1 MKKISPYK
9 YHGSIS
15 SCGSKSHAQ
24 RILILALMSRSSL
37 FIKNFIIEEIGTDVQ
52 HVLKV
57 CEQLGFTYQQ
67 EPDGIQFIA
76 PNSLLIHPESN
87 FNIGESGFALRTLST
102 VLSALTDSYVIEGEN
117 TILNR
122 DHKGL
127 IASLKNIGFDVNT
140 ENNKLP
146 LKISTIESFPSIIEI
161 DGSEGSQFISGI
173 IMRSLISQIDTEI
186 RIKNMTSRPYIDL
199 TIKTIEQFNGKVN
212 SVNGSTYVIPGGQ
225 FLNIENVILEG
236 DWSNMAFHMVGAA
249 LNGEIVISGLSTLS
263 TQADKIIL
271 DVLKKFGA
279 NVEIEKSSSI
289 RVFSVSKKPF
299 QIDLTD
305 APDLFPVLAVL
316 ACGANGVSKL
326 QGTHRLVNKE
336 SNRLKSICYML
347 DVFKVNFQL
356 KEHELHI
363 NGRGRVHGGNV
374 KTYDDHRMAMAAI
387 CAGTIADNAII
398 IDNEKCINKSYKNYL
413 QEMDGIFYNEA

>member
-24 RILILALMSRSSL
+24 RILILALISRSSL

-57 CEQLGFTYQQ
+57 CEQLGFTYKQ

-102 VLSALTDSYVIEGEN
+102 VLSALTDSYVLEGEK

-127 IASLKNIGFDVNT
+127 IGSLKNIGFEVNAD
-140 ENNKLP
+140 NNKLP
-146 LKISTIESFPSIIEI
+146 LKISKSESFPSTIEI

-173 IMRSLISQIDTEI
+173 LMRSLTSRIDSEI

-212 SVNGSTYVIPGGQ
+212 RANDSTYVIPGGQ
-225 FLNIENVILEG
+225 FLKIENVILEG

-249 LNGEIVISGLSTLS
+249 LNGEIVISGVSTLS

-279 NVEIEKSSSI
+279 EIEIDKSTKIKVSSAL
-289 RVFSVSKKPF
+289 KNPF
-299 QIDLTD
+299 QMDLTN

-316 ACGANGVSKL
+316 ACGANGVSII

-336 SNRLKSICYML
+336 SNRLQSICNML
-347 DVFKVNFQL
+347 DVFKVNYQSIA
-356 KEHELHI
+356 HELHI
-363 NGRGRVHGGNV
+363 NGRGRVNGGKV
-374 KTYDDHRMAMAAI
+374 KTYDDHRIAMAAI

-398 IDNEKCINKSYKNYL
+398 IDNEECINKSYKNYFK
-413 QEMDGIFYNEA
+413 QMDGIF

>member
-24 RILILALMSRSSL
+24 RILILALISRSTL
-37 FIKNFIIEEIGTDVQ
+37 FIKNFIIEEIGNDVQ

-57 CEQLGFTYQQ
+57 CEQLGFTYIQ

-102 VLSALTDSYVIEGEN
+102 VLSALTDSYVIEGEK

-127 IASLKNIGFDVNT
+127 IESLTNIGFEVNAD
-140 ENNKLP
+140 NNKLP
-146 LKISTIESFPSIIEI
+146 LKISKSESFPSTIEI

-173 IMRSLISQIDTEI
+173 LMRSLISLIDIEI

-212 SVNGSTYVIPGGQ
+212 RENDSTHVIPGRQ
-225 FLNIENVILEG
+225 VLSTDNVTLEG
-236 DWSNMAFHMVGAA
+236 DWSNMAFHIVGAA
-249 LNGEIVISGLSTLS
+249 LNGEIVISGLSSLS

-279 NVEIEKSSSI
+279 KIVMEKSGIIKVSSAL
-289 RVFSVSKKPF
+289 KNPF
-299 QIDLTD
+299 HIDLSD

-326 QGTHRLVNKE
+326 HGTNRLLNKE
-336 SNRLKSICYML
+336 SNRLQSICNML
-347 DVFKVNFQL
+347 DVFKVNYQSIA
-356 KEHELHI
+356 HELHI
-363 NGRGRVHGGNV
+363 NGRGRVNGGNV
-374 KTYDDHRMAMAAI
+374 KTYDDHRIAMAAI

-398 IDNEKCINKSYKNYL
+398 IDNEECINKSYKNYFK
-413 QEMDGIFYNEA
+413 QMDGIF

>member
-24 RILILALMSRSSL
+24 RILILALISRSSL

-57 CEQLGFTYQQ
+57 CEQLGFTYIQ

-102 VLSALTDSYVIEGEN
+102 VLSALTDSYVIDGEK

-127 IASLKNIGFDVNT
+127 IESLTNIGFEVNAD
-140 ENNKLP
+140 NNKLP
-146 LKISTIESFPSIIEI
+146 LKISKSESFPSTIEI

-173 IMRSLISQIDTEI
+173 LMRSLTSRIDTVI

-212 SVNGSTYVIPGGQ
+212 RVNDSTHVIPGGQ
-225 FLNIENVILEG
+225 VLRTENVTLEG
-236 DWSNMAFHMVGAA
+236 DWSNMAFHIVGAA

-279 NVEIEKSSSI
+279 EIEIEKSTKIKVSSAL
-289 RVFSVSKKPF
+289 KNPF
-299 QIDLTD
+299 QMDLTN

-316 ACGANGVSKL
+316 ACGANGVSII

-336 SNRLKSICYML
+336 SNRLQSICNML
-347 DVFKVNFQL
+347 DVFKVNYQSIA
-356 KEHELHI
+356 HELHI
-363 NGRGRVHGGNV
+363 NGRGRVNGGNV
-374 KTYDDHRMAMAAI
+374 KTYDDHRIAMAAI

-398 IDNEKCINKSYKNYL
+398 IDNEECIHKSYKNYFK
-413 QEMDGIFYNEA
+413 QMDGIF

>member
-24 RILILALMSRSSL
+24 RILILALISRSSL

-57 CEQLGFTYQQ
+57 CEQLGFTYIQ

-76 PNSLLIHPESN
+76 PNSLLVHPESN

-102 VLSALTDSYVIEGEN
+102 VLSALTDSYVIEGEK

-127 IASLKNIGFDVNT
+127 IESLKNIGFEVNAD
-140 ENNKLP
+140 NNKLP
-146 LKISTIESFPSIIEI
+146 LKISKSESFPSIIEI

-173 IMRSLISQIDTEI
+173 MMRSLTSQIDSEI

-212 SVNGSTYVIPGGQ
+212 RVNDSIYVIPGGQ
-225 FLNIENVILEG
+225 FLKIENVILEG

-271 DVLKKFGA
+271 DVLNKFGA
-279 NVEIEKSSSI
+279 KVEIEKSSKI
-289 RVFSVSKKPF
+289 MVFSVFKNPF
-299 QIDLTD
+299 QIDLSD

-326 QGTHRLVNKE
+326 QGTNRLVNKE
-336 SNRLKSICYML
+336 SNRLHSVCNML
-347 DVFKVNFQL
+347 DVFKVNYQSIAN
-356 KEHELHI
+356 ELHI
-363 NGRGRVHGGNV
+363 NGRGRVDGGNV
-374 KTYDDHRMAMAAI
+374 KTYDDHRIAMAAI

-398 IDNEKCINKSYKNYL
+398 IDNEECINKSYKNYFK
-413 QEMDGIFYNEA
+413 QMDGIF

>member
-1 MKKISPYK
+1 MKKTSPYK
-9 YHGSIS
+9 YHGFIP

-57 CEQLGFTYQQ
+57 CEKLGFTYQQ

-102 VLSALTDSYVIEGEN
+102 VLSALTDSYIIGGEK

-122 DHKGL
+122 NHKGL
-127 IASLKNIGFDVNT
+127 IESLKNIGFKVNT
-140 ENNKLP
+140 DNNKLP
-146 LKISTIESFPSIIEI
+146 LKISKNESFPSIIEI
-161 DGSEGSQFISGI
+161 DGLEGSQFISGI
-173 IMRSLISQIDTEI
+173 MMRSLTSQIDTEI

-212 SVNGSTYVIPGGQ
+212 LANDSTYVIPGGQ
-225 FLNIENVILEG
+225 FLKIENVILEG

-279 NVEIEKSSSI
+279 KVEIEKSTKIKVSSAL
-289 RVFSVSKKPF
+289 KKRF
-299 QIDLTD
+299 QMDLTD

-326 QGTHRLVNKE
+326 QGTNRLVNKE
-336 SNRLKSICYML
+336 SNRLHSICNML
-347 DVFKVNFQL
+347 DVFKVNYQSIAN
-356 KEHELHI
+356 ELHI
-363 NGRGRVHGGNV
+363 NGRGRVNGGNV
-374 KTYDDHRMAMAAI
+374 KTYDDHRIAMAAI

-398 IDNEKCINKSYKNYL
+398 IDNEECINKSYKNYFK
-413 QEMDGIFYNEA
+413 QMDVIF

>member
-37 FIKNFIIEEIGTDVQ
+37 FIKNFIIEKIGTDVQ
-52 HVLKV
+52 YVLKV
-57 CEQLGFTYQQ
+57 CKQLGFTCKQ

-76 PNSLLIHPESN
+76 PNSLLIHAESN

-102 VLSALTDSYVIEGEN
+102 VLYAFTDSYIIEGEK

-127 IASLKNIGFDVNT
+127 IESLKNIGFEVNAD
-140 ENNKLP
+140 NNKLP
-146 LKISTIESFPSIIEI
+146 LKISKSESFPSIIEI

-173 IMRSLISQIDTEI
+173 MMRSLTSQIDTEI

-212 SVNGSTYVIPGGQ
+212 RANDSTYVLPGGQ
-225 FLNIENVILEG
+225 FLKIENVILEG

-249 LNGEIVISGLSTLS
+249 LNGEIVISGVSTLS

-279 NVEIEKSSSI
+279 EIEIEKSTKIKVSSAL
-289 RVFSVSKKPF
+289 KNPF
-299 QIDLTD
+299 QMDLTN

-316 ACGANGVSKL
+316 ACGAKGVSKL

-336 SNRLKSICYML
+336 SNRLQSICNML
-347 DVFKVNFQL
+347 DVFKVNYQL
-356 KEHELHI
+356 ISNELHI
-363 NGRGRVHGGNV
+363 NGRGRVNGGNV
-374 KTYDDHRMAMAAI
+374 KTYDDHRIAMAAI

-398 IDNEKCINKSYKNYL
+398 IDNEECINKSYKNYFK
-413 QEMDGIFYNEA
+413 QMDVIF

>member
-24 RILILALMSRSSL
+24 RILILALISRSSL

-52 HVLKV
+52 HVLKI
-57 CEQLGFTYQQ
+57 CEQLGFTYIQ

-102 VLSALTDSYVIEGEN
+102 VLSALTDSYVIEGEK

-127 IASLKNIGFDVNT
+127 IESLNNIGFEVNAD
-140 ENNKLP
+140 NNKLP
-146 LKISTIESFPSIIEI
+146 LKISKSESFPSIIEI
-161 DGSEGSQFISGI
+161 DGTEGSQFISGI
-173 IMRSLISQIDTEI
+173 LMRSLISLIDTEI

-212 SVNGSTYVIPGGQ
+212 RENNSTHVIPGGQ
-225 FLNIENVILEG
+225 VLSADNVTLEG
-236 DWSNMAFHMVGAA
+236 DWSNMAFHIVGAA
-249 LNGEIVISGLSTLS
+249 LNGEIVISGLSSLS

-279 NVEIEKSSSI
+279 KIVMEKSAIIKVSSAL
-289 RVFSVSKKPF
+289 KKPF
-299 QIDLTD
+299 HIDLSD

-326 QGTHRLVNKE
+326 NGTNRLLNKE
-336 SNRLKSICYML
+336 SNRLQGICNML
-347 DVFKVNFQL
+347 DVFKVNYQSIA
-356 KEHELHI
+356 HELHI
-363 NGRGRVHGGNV
+363 NGRGRVNGGNV
-374 KTYDDHRMAMAAI
+374 KTYDDHRIAMAAI

-398 IDNEKCINKSYKNYL
+398 IDNEECINKSYKNYFK
-413 QEMDGIFYNEA
+413 QMDGIF

>member
-24 RILILALMSRSSL
+24 RILILALISRSSL

-52 HVLKV
+52 HLLRV

-76 PNSLLIHPESN
+76 PNSLLIHHESN

-102 VLSALTDSYVIEGEN
+102 ILSALTDSYVIEGEK

-127 IASLKNIGFDVNT
+127 IESLKNIGFEVNAD
-140 ENNKLP
+140 NNKLP
-146 LKISTIESFPSIIEI
+146 LKISKSESFPSIIEI

-173 IMRSLISQIDTEI
+173 MMRSLTSQIDTEI

-212 SVNGSTYVIPGGQ
+212 RANDSTYVIPGGQ
-225 FLNIENVILEG
+225 FLKIENVILEG

-271 DVLKKFGA
+271 DVIKKFGA
-279 NVEIEKSSSI
+279 KVEREKSSKIKIS
-289 RVFSVSKKPF
+289 SALKKPF
-299 QIDLTD
+299 QMDLTD

-316 ACGANGVSKL
+316 ACGAKGVSKL

-336 SNRLKSICYML
+336 SNRLHSICNML
-347 DVFKVNFQL
+347 DVFKVNYQSMAN
-356 KEHELHI
+356 ELHI
-363 NGRGRVHGGNV
+363 NGIGRVNGGNV
-374 KTYDDHRMAMAAI
+374 KTYDDHRIAMAAI

-398 IDNEKCINKSYKNYL
+398 IDNEECINKSYKNYFK
-413 QEMDGIFYNEA
+413 QMDGIF

>member
-37 FIKNFIIEEIGTDVQ
+37 FIKNFMIEEIGTDVQ

-102 VLSALTDSYVIEGEN
+102 VLSALTDSYVLEGEK

-127 IASLKNIGFDVNT
+127 IESLKNIGFEVNAD
-140 ENNKLP
+140 NNKLP
-146 LKISTIESFPSIIEI
+146 LKISKSESFPSIIEI

-173 IMRSLISQIDTEI
+173 MMRSLTSQIDTEI

-212 SVNGSTYVIPGGQ
+212 RANDSTYVIPGGQ
-225 FLNIENVILEG
+225 FLKIENVILEG

-249 LNGEIVISGLSTLS
+249 LNGEIVISGVSTLS

-279 NVEIEKSSSI
+279 EIEIEKSTKIKVSSAL
-289 RVFSVSKKPF
+289 KKPF
-299 QIDLTD
+299 QMDLTN

-316 ACGANGVSKL
+316 ACGANGVSII

-336 SNRLKSICYML
+336 SNRLQSICNML
-347 DVFKVNFQL
+347 DVFKVNYQSIA
-356 KEHELHI
+356 HELHI
-363 NGRGRVHGGNV
+363 NGRGRVNGGNV
-374 KTYDDHRMAMAAI
+374 KTYDDHRIAMAAI

-398 IDNEKCINKSYKNYL
+398 IDNEECINKSYKNYFK
-413 QEMDGIFYNEA
+413 QMDVIF

>member
-24 RILILALMSRSSL
+24 RILILALISRSSL

-57 CEQLGFTYQQ
+57 CEQLGFTYIQ

-102 VLSALTDSYVIEGEN
+102 VLSALTDSYVIEGEK

-127 IASLKNIGFDVNT
+127 IESLKNIGFEVNAD
-140 ENNKLP
+140 NNKLP
-146 LKISTIESFPSIIEI
+146 LKISKSESFPSIIEI

-173 IMRSLISQIDTEI
+173 MMRSLTSQIDTEI

-212 SVNGSTYVIPGGQ
+212 RANDSTYVIPGGQ
-225 FLNIENVILEG
+225 FLKIENVILEG

-279 NVEIEKSSSI
+279 EIEIEKSTKIKVSSAL
-289 RVFSVSKKPF
+289 KNPF
-299 QIDLTD
+299 QMDLTN

-316 ACGANGVSKL
+316 ACGANGVSII

-336 SNRLKSICYML
+336 SNRLQSICNML
-347 DVFKVNFQL
+347 DVFKVNYQSIA
-356 KEHELHI
+356 HELHI
-363 NGRGRVHGGNV
+363 NGRGRVNGGNV
-374 KTYDDHRMAMAAI
+374 KTYDDHRIAMAAI

-398 IDNEKCINKSYKNYL
+398 IDNEECINKSYKNYFK
-413 QEMDGIFYNEA
+413 QMDGIF

>member
-24 RILILALMSRSSL
+24 RILILALISRSSL

-57 CEQLGFTYQQ
+57 CEQLGFTYKQ

-76 PNSLLIHPESN
+76 PNSLLFHPESN

-102 VLSALTDSYVIEGEN
+102 ILSALTDSYVIEGEK

-127 IASLKNIGFDVNT
+127 IESLKNIGFEVNAD
-140 ENNKLP
+140 NNKLP
-146 LKISTIESFPSIIEI
+146 LKISKSESFPSIIEI

-173 IMRSLISQIDTEI
+173 MMRSLTSQIDSEI
-186 RIKNMTSRPYIDL
+186 RIINMTSRPYIDL

-212 SVNGSTYVIPGGQ
+212 RANDSTYLIPGGQ
-225 FLNIENVILEG
+225 FLKIENVILEG

-279 NVEIEKSSSI
+279 KVEIEKSSKI
-289 RVFSVSKKPF
+289 KVSSALKKPF
-299 QIDLTD
+299 QMDLTD

-326 QGTHRLVNKE
+326 QGTNRLVNKE
-336 SNRLKSICYML
+336 SNRLHSICNML
-347 DVFKVNFQL
+347 DVFKVNYQSIAN
-356 KEHELHI
+356 ELHI
-363 NGRGRVHGGNV
+363 NGRGRVNGGNV
-374 KTYDDHRMAMAAI
+374 KTYDDHRIAMAVI

-398 IDNEKCINKSYKNYL
+398 IDNEECINKSYKNYFK
-413 QEMDGIFYNEA
+413 QMDGIF

>member
-24 RILILALMSRSSL
+24 RILILALISRSSL

-57 CEQLGFTYQQ
+57 CEQLGFTYIQ

-102 VLSALTDSYVIEGEN
+102 VLSALTDSYVIEGEK

-127 IASLKNIGFDVNT
+127 IESLTNTGFEVNAD
-140 ENNKLP
+140 NNKLP
-146 LKISTIESFPSIIEI
+146 LKISKSESFPSTIEI

-173 IMRSLISQIDTEI
+173 LMRSLISLIDIEI

-212 SVNGSTYVIPGGQ
+212 RENDSTHVIPGGQ
-225 FLNIENVILEG
+225 VLSTDNVTLEG
-236 DWSNMAFHMVGAA
+236 DWSNMAFHIVGAA
-249 LNGEIVISGLSTLS
+249 LNGEIVISGLSSLS

-279 NVEIEKSSSI
+279 KIVMEKSGIIKVSSAL
-289 RVFSVSKKPF
+289 KNPF
-299 QIDLTD
+299 HIDLSD

-326 QGTHRLVNKE
+326 HGTNRLLNKE
-336 SNRLKSICYML
+336 SNRLQSICNML
-347 DVFKVNFQL
+347 DVFKVNYQSIA
-356 KEHELHI
+356 HELHI
-363 NGRGRVHGGNV
+363 NGRGRVNGGNV
-374 KTYDDHRMAMAAI
+374 KTYDDHRIAMAAI

-398 IDNEKCINKSYKNYL
+398 IDNEECINKSYKNYFK
-413 QEMDGIFYNEA
+413 QMDGIF

>member
-24 RILILALMSRSSL
+24 RILILALISRSSL
-37 FIKNFIIEEIGTDVQ
+37 FIKNFILEEIGTDVQ

-57 CEQLGFTYQQ
+57 CEQLGFTYKQ

-102 VLSALTDSYVIEGEN
+102 VLSALTDSYVIEGEK

-127 IASLKNIGFDVNT
+127 IESLKNIGFEVNAD
-140 ENNKLP
+140 NNKLP
-146 LKISTIESFPSIIEI
+146 LKISKSESFPSIIEI

-173 IMRSLISQIDTEI
+173 MMRSLTSQIDSEI

-212 SVNGSTYVIPGGQ
+212 RANDSTYVIPGGQ
-225 FLNIENVILEG
+225 VLSTENVTLEG

-249 LNGEIVISGLSTLS
+249 LHGEIVISGLSILS

-279 NVEIEKSSSI
+279 KVEREKSRKIKVSSAL
-289 RVFSVSKKPF
+289 KKPF
-299 QIDLTD
+299 QMDLTD

-326 QGTHRLVNKE
+326 QGTNRLVNKE
-336 SNRLKSICYML
+336 SNRLHSICNML
-347 DVFKVNFQL
+347 DVFKVNYQSIAN
-356 KEHELHI
+356 ELHI
-363 NGRGRVHGGNV
+363 NGRGRVNGGNV
-374 KTYDDHRMAMAAI
+374 KTYDDHRIAMAAI

-398 IDNEKCINKSYKNYL
+398 IDNEECINKSYKNYFK
-413 QEMDGIFYNEA
+413 QMDVIF

>member
-24 RILILALMSRSSL
+24 RILILALISRSSL

-57 CEQLGFTYQQ
+57 CEQLGFTYKQ

-102 VLSALTDSYVIEGEN
+102 VLSALTDSYVIEGEK

-127 IASLKNIGFDVNT
+127 IESLKNIGFEVNAD
-140 ENNKLP
+140 NNKLP
-146 LKISTIESFPSIIEI
+146 LKISKSESFPSIIEI

-173 IMRSLISQIDTEI
+173 MMRSLTSQIDSEI

-212 SVNGSTYVIPGGQ
+212 RANDSTYLIPGGQ
-225 FLNIENVILEG
+225 FLKIENVILEG

-279 NVEIEKSSSI
+279 KVEIEKSTKIKVSSAL
-289 RVFSVSKKPF
+289 KNPF
-299 QIDLTD
+299 QMDLTN

-326 QGTHRLVNKE
+326 QGTNRLVNKE
-336 SNRLKSICYML
+336 SNRLHSVCNML
-347 DVFKVNFQL
+347 DVFKVNYQSIAN
-356 KEHELHI
+356 ELHI
-363 NGRGRVHGGNV
+363 NGRGRVNGGNV
-374 KTYDDHRMAMAAI
+374 KTYDDHRIAMAAI

-398 IDNEKCINKSYKNYL
+398 IDNEECINKSYKNYFK
-413 QEMDGIFYNEA
+413 QMDGIF

>member
-37 FIKNFIIEEIGTDVQ
+37 FIKNFIIEKIGTDVQ

-76 PNSLLIHPESN
+76 PNSLLIHHESN

-102 VLSALTDSYVIEGEN
+102 VLSALTDSYVIEGEK

-127 IASLKNIGFDVNT
+127 IESLKNIGFEVNAD
-140 ENNKLP
+140 NNKLP
-146 LKISTIESFPSIIEI
+146 LKISKSESFPSIIEI

-173 IMRSLISQIDTEI
+173 MMRSLTSQIDTEI

-212 SVNGSTYVIPGGQ
+212 RANDSTYVIPGGQ
-225 FLNIENVILEG
+225 FLKIENVILEG

-249 LNGEIVISGLSTLS
+249 LNGEIVISGVSTLS

-271 DVLKKFGA
+271 EVLKKFGA
-279 NVEIEKSSSI
+279 EIEIEKSTKIKVSSAL
-289 RVFSVSKKPF
+289 KNPF
-299 QIDLTD
+299 QMDLTN

-316 ACGANGVSKL
+316 ACGANGVSII

-336 SNRLKSICYML
+336 SNRLQSICNML
-347 DVFKVNFQL
+347 DVFKVNYQSIA
-356 KEHELHI
+356 HELHI
-363 NGRGRVHGGNV
+363 NGRGRVNGGNV
-374 KTYDDHRMAMAAI
+374 KTYDDHRIAMAAI

-398 IDNEKCINKSYKNYL
+398 IDNEECINKSYKNYFK
-413 QEMDGIFYNEA
+413 QMDGIF

>member
-52 HVLKV
+52 NVLKV

-76 PNSLLIHPESN
+76 PNSLLIHHESN

-102 VLSALTDSYVIEGEN
+102 VLSALTDSYVIEGEK

-127 IASLKNIGFDVNT
+127 IESIKNIGFEVSAD
-140 ENNKLP
+140 NNKLP
-146 LKISTIESFPSIIEI
+146 LKISKSESFPSIIEI

-173 IMRSLISQIDTEI
+173 MMRSLTSQIDSEI

-212 SVNGSTYVIPGGQ
+212 RANDSTYVIPGGQ
-225 FLNIENVILEG
+225 FLKIENVILEG

-249 LNGEIVISGLSTLS
+249 LNGEIVISGVSTLS

-279 NVEIEKSSSI
+279 EIEIEKSTKIKVSSAL
-289 RVFSVSKKPF
+289 KNPF
-299 QIDLTD
+299 QMDLTN

-316 ACGANGVSKL
+316 ACGANGVSII

-336 SNRLKSICYML
+336 SNRLQSICNML
-347 DVFKVNFQL
+347 DAFKVNYQSIA
-356 KEHELHI
+356 HELHI
-363 NGRGRVHGGNV
+363 NGRGRVNGGNV
-374 KTYDDHRMAMAAI
+374 KTYDDHRIAMAAI

-398 IDNEKCINKSYKNYL
+398 IDNEECINKSYKNYFK
-413 QEMDGIFYNEA
+413 QMDGIF

>member
-24 RILILALMSRSSL
+24 RILILALISRSSL

-57 CEQLGFTYQQ
+57 CEQLGFTYIQ

-76 PNSLLIHPESN
+76 PNSLLVHPESN

-102 VLSALTDSYVIEGEN
+102 VLSALTDSYVIEGEK

-127 IASLKNIGFDVNT
+127 IESIKNIGFEVSAD
-140 ENNKLP
+140 NNKLP
-146 LKISTIESFPSIIEI
+146 LKISKSESFPSIIEI

-173 IMRSLISQIDTEI
+173 MMRSLTSQIDSEI

-212 SVNGSTYVIPGGQ
+212 RVNDSIYVIPGGQ
-225 FLNIENVILEG
+225 FLKIENVILEG

-249 LNGEIVISGLSTLS
+249 LNGEIVILGLSTLT

-279 NVEIEKSSSI
+279 KVEIEKSTKIKVSSAL
-289 RVFSVSKKPF
+289 KNPF
-299 QIDLTD
+299 QMDLTN

-326 QGTHRLVNKE
+326 QGTNRLVNKE
-336 SNRLKSICYML
+336 SNRLHSVCNML
-347 DVFKVNFQL
+347 DVFKVNYQSIAN
-356 KEHELHI
+356 ELHI
-363 NGRGRVHGGNV
+363 NGRGRVDGGNV
-374 KTYDDHRMAMAAI
+374 KTYDDHRIAMAAI

-398 IDNEKCINKSYKNYL
+398 IDNEECINKSYKNYFK
-413 QEMDGIFYNEA
+413 QMDGIF

>member
-24 RILILALMSRSSL
+24 RILILALISRSSL

-57 CEQLGFTYQQ
+57 CEQLGFTYIQ

-102 VLSALTDSYVIEGEN
+102 VLSALTDSYVIEGEK

-127 IASLKNIGFDVNT
+127 IESLNNIGFEVNAD
-140 ENNKLP
+140 NNKLP
-146 LKISTIESFPSIIEI
+146 LKISKSESFPSTIEI

-173 IMRSLISQIDTEI
+173 LMRSLTSRIDTEI

-212 SVNGSTYVIPGGQ
+212 RINDSTHVIPGGQ
-225 FLNIENVILEG
+225 VLSTDNVTLEG
-236 DWSNMAFHMVGAA
+236 DWSNMAFHIVGAA
-249 LNGEIVISGLSTLS
+249 LNGEIVISGLSSLS

-279 NVEIEKSSSI
+279 KIVMEKSAIIKVSSAL
-289 RVFSVSKKPF
+289 KKPF
-299 QIDLTD
+299 HIDLSD

-316 ACGANGVSKL
+316 ACGANGVSII

-336 SNRLKSICYML
+336 SNRLQSICNML
-347 DVFKVNFQL
+347 DVFKVNYQSIA
-356 KEHELHI
+356 HELHI
-363 NGRGRVHGGNV
+363 NGRGRVNGGNV
-374 KTYDDHRMAMAAI
+374 KTYDDHRIAMAAI

-398 IDNEKCINKSYKNYL
+398 IDNEECINKSYKNYFK
-413 QEMDGIFYNEA
+413 QMDGIF

>member
-24 RILILALMSRSSL
+24 RILILALISRSSL

-102 VLSALTDSYVIEGEN
+102 VLSALTDSYVIEGEK

-127 IASLKNIGFDVNT
+127 IESLKNIGFEVNAD
-140 ENNKLP
+140 NNKLP
-146 LKISTIESFPSIIEI
+146 LKISKSESFPSIIEI

-173 IMRSLISQIDTEI
+173 MMRSLTSQIDSEI

-212 SVNGSTYVIPGGQ
+212 RANDSTYLIPGGQ
-225 FLNIENVILEG
+225 FLKIENVILEG

-279 NVEIEKSSSI
+279 KVEIEKSTKIKVSSAL
-289 RVFSVSKKPF
+289 KNPF
-299 QIDLTD
+299 QMDLTN

-336 SNRLKSICYML
+336 SNRLHSICNML
-347 DVFKVNFQL
+347 DVFKVNYQSIAN
-356 KEHELHI
+356 ELHI
-363 NGRGRVHGGNV
+363 NGRGRVNGGNV
-374 KTYDDHRMAMAAI
+374 KTYDDHRIAMAAI

-398 IDNEKCINKSYKNYL
+398 IDNEECINKSYKNYFK
-413 QEMDGIFYNEA
+413 QMDVIF

>member
-24 RILILALMSRSSL
+24 RILILALISRSSL

-57 CEQLGFTYQQ
+57 CKQLGFTYNQ

-102 VLSALTDSYVIEGEN
+102 VLSALTDSYVIEGEK

-127 IASLKNIGFDVNT
+127 IESLKNIGFEVNAD
-140 ENNKLP
+140 NNKLP
-146 LKISTIESFPSIIEI
+146 LKISKSESFPSIIEI

-173 IMRSLISQIDTEI
+173 MMRSLTSQIDTEI

-212 SVNGSTYVIPGGQ
+212 RANDSTYVIPGGQ
-225 FLNIENVILEG
+225 FLKIENVILEG

-279 NVEIEKSSSI
+279 KVEIEKSTKIKVSSAL
-289 RVFSVSKKPF
+289 KNPF
-299 QIDLTD
+299 QMDLTN

-316 ACGANGVSKL
+316 ACGANGVSII

-336 SNRLKSICYML
+336 SNRLQSICNML
-347 DVFKVNFQL
+347 DVFKVNYQSIA
-356 KEHELHI
+356 HELHI
-363 NGRGRVHGGNV
+363 NGRGRVNGGNV
-374 KTYDDHRMAMAAI
+374 KTYDDHRIAMAAI

-398 IDNEKCINKSYKNYL
+398 IDNEECINKSYKNYFK
-413 QEMDGIFYNEA
+413 QMDGIF

>member
-52 HVLKV
+52 NVLKV

-76 PNSLLIHPESN
+76 PNSHLVHPESN

-102 VLSALTDSYVIEGEN
+102 VLSALTDSYVIEGEK

-127 IASLKNIGFDVNT
+127 IESIKNIGFEVSAD
-140 ENNKLP
+140 NNKLP
-146 LKISTIESFPSIIEI
+146 LKISKSESFPSIIEI

-173 IMRSLISQIDTEI
+173 MMRSLTSQIDSEI

-212 SVNGSTYVIPGGQ
+212 RANDSTYVIPGGQ
-225 FLNIENVILEG
+225 FLKIENVILEG

-249 LNGEIVISGLSTLS
+249 LNGEIVISGVSTLS

-279 NVEIEKSSSI
+279 KVEIEKSTKIKVSSAL
-289 RVFSVSKKPF
+289 KNPF
-299 QIDLTD
+299 QMDLTD

-326 QGTHRLVNKE
+326 QGTNRLVNKE
-336 SNRLKSICYML
+336 SNRLQSICNML
-347 DVFKVNFQL
+347 DVFKVNYQSIA
-356 KEHELHI
+356 HELHI
-363 NGRGRVHGGNV
+363 NGRGRVNGGNV
-374 KTYDDHRMAMAAI
+374 KTYDDHRIAMAAI

-398 IDNEKCINKSYKNYL
+398 IDNEECINKSYKNYFK
-413 QEMDGIFYNEA
+413 QMDGIF

>member
-24 RILILALMSRSSL
+24 RILILALISRSSL

-76 PNSLLIHPESN
+76 PNSLLIHHESN

-102 VLSALTDSYVIEGEN
+102 VLSALTDSYVIEGEK

-127 IASLKNIGFDVNT
+127 IESLKNIGFEVNAD
-140 ENNKLP
+140 NNKLP
-146 LKISTIESFPSIIEI
+146 LKISKSESFPSIIEI

-173 IMRSLISQIDTEI
+173 MMRSLTSQIDTEI

-212 SVNGSTYVIPGGQ
+212 RANDSTYVIPGGQ
-225 FLNIENVILEG
+225 VLSTDNVILEG

-249 LNGEIVISGLSTLS
+249 LNGEIVISGVSTLS

-279 NVEIEKSSSI
+279 EIEIEKSTKIKVSSAL
-289 RVFSVSKKPF
+289 KNPF
-299 QIDLTD
+299 QMDLTN

-316 ACGANGVSKL
+316 ACGANGVSII

-336 SNRLKSICYML
+336 SNRLQSICNML
-347 DVFKVNFQL
+347 DVFKVNYQSIA
-356 KEHELHI
+356 HELHI
-363 NGRGRVHGGNV
+363 NGRGRVNGGNV
-374 KTYDDHRMAMAAI
+374 KTYDDHRIAMAAI

-398 IDNEKCINKSYKNYL
+398 IDNEECINKSYKNYFK
-413 QEMDGIFYNEA
+413 QMDGIF

>member
-1 MKKISPYK
+1 MKKISPYT

-37 FIKNFIIEEIGTDVQ
+37 FIKNFMIEEIGTDVQ

-67 EPDGIQFIA
+67 EPDGIQLIA

-102 VLSALTDSYVIEGEN
+102 VLSALTDSYVLEGEK

-127 IASLKNIGFDVNT
+127 IGSLKNIGFEVNT
-140 ENNKLP
+140 DNNKLP
-146 LKISTIESFPSIIEI
+146 LKISKSESFPSTIEI

-173 IMRSLISQIDTEI
+173 LICSLTSRIDTEI

-199 TIKTIEQFNGKVN
+199 TIKTIEQFYGKVN
-212 SVNGSTYVIPGGQ
+212 RTNDSTYVIPGGQ
-225 FLNIENVILEG
+225 VLSTENVTLEG
-236 DWSNMAFHMVGAA
+236 DWSNMAFHLVGAA

-279 NVEIEKSSSI
+279 EIEIDKSTKIKVSSAL
-289 RVFSVSKKPF
+289 KNPF
-299 QIDLTD
+299 QMDLTN

-316 ACGANGVSKL
+316 ACGANGVSII

-336 SNRLKSICYML
+336 SNRLHSICNML
-347 DVFKVNFQL
+347 DVFKVNY
-356 KEHELHI
+356 KSMANELHI
-363 NGRGRVHGGNV
+363 NGRGRVNGGNV
-374 KTYDDHRMAMAAI
+374 KTYDDHRIAMSAI
-387 CAGTIADNAII
+387 CAGTISDNAII
-398 IDNEKCINKSYKNYL
+398 IDNEQCINKSYKNYFK
-413 QEMDGIFYNEA
+413 QMDVIF

>member
-24 RILILALMSRSSL
+24 RILILALISRSSL

-57 CEQLGFTYQQ
+57 CEQLGFTYIQ

-102 VLSALTDSYVIEGEN
+102 VLSALTDSYVIEGEK

-127 IASLKNIGFDVNT
+127 IESLNNIGFEVNAD
-140 ENNKLP
+140 NNKLP
-146 LKISTIESFPSIIEI
+146 LKISKSESFPSIIEI

-173 IMRSLISQIDTEI
+173 LMRSLISLIDTEI

-212 SVNGSTYVIPGGQ
+212 RANDSTYLIPGGQ
-225 FLNIENVILEG
+225 FLKIENLILEG

-279 NVEIEKSSSI
+279 KVEIEKSSKI
-289 RVFSVSKKPF
+289 IVSSALKNPF
-299 QIDLTD
+299 QMDLTN

-316 ACGANGVSKL
+316 ACGANGVSII

-336 SNRLKSICYML
+336 SNRLQSICNML
-347 DVFKVNFQL
+347 DVFKVNYQSIA
-356 KEHELHI
+356 HELHI
-363 NGRGRVHGGNV
+363 NGRGRVNGGNV
-374 KTYDDHRMAMAAI
+374 KTYDDHRIAMAAI

-398 IDNEKCINKSYKNYL
+398 IDNEECINKSYKNYFK
-413 QEMDGIFYNEA
+413 QMDGIF

>member
-9 YHGSIS
+9 YHGYIS

-24 RILILALMSRSSL
+24 RILILALISRSSL
-37 FIKNFIIEEIGTDVQ
+37 FIKNFIVEEIGTDVQ

-67 EPDGIQFIA
+67 EPDGIQFVA
-76 PNSLLIHPESN
+76 PNSILIHSESN
-87 FNIGESGFALRTLST
+87 FNIGESGFALRALST
-102 VLSALTDSYVIEGEN
+102 VLSALTDSYVIEGEK

-127 IASLKNIGFDVNT
+127 IESLKNIGFEVNAD
-140 ENNKLP
+140 NNKLP
-146 LKISTIESFPSIIEI
+146 LKISKSESFPSIIEI

-173 IMRSLISQIDTEI
+173 MMRSLKSQIDTAI
-186 RIKNMTSRPYIDL
+186 RIKNMNSRPYIDL
-199 TIKTIEQFNGKVN
+199 TIKTIEQFDGKVN
-212 SVNGSTYVIPGGQ
+212 KVNGSTFIIPGGQ
-225 FLNIENVILEG
+225 FLHVKNVILEG
-236 DWSNMAFHMVGAA
+236 DWSNMAFHFAGAA
-249 LNGEIVISGLSTLS
+249 LNGEILISGLSTLS

-279 NVEIEKSSSI
+279 KVVIEKSSKI
-289 RVFSVSKKPF
+289 KVSRALKNPF

-316 ACGANGVSKL
+316 ACGANGVSIL

-336 SNRLKSICYML
+336 SNRLQSICNML
-347 DVFKVNFQL
+347 DVFKVNYQL
-356 KEHELHI
+356 ISNELHI
-363 NGRGRVHGGNV
+363 NGMGRVNGGNV
-374 KTYDDHRMAMAAI
+374 KTYEDHRIAMAAI

-398 IDNEKCINKSYKNYL
+398 IDNEECINKSYKNYFK
-413 QEMDGIFYNEA
+413 QMDGIF

>member
-24 RILILALMSRSSL
+24 RILILALISRSSL

-57 CEQLGFTYQQ
+57 CEQLGFTYKQ

-102 VLSALTDSYVIEGEN
+102 VLSALTDSYVLEGEK

-127 IASLKNIGFDVNT
+127 IGTLKNIGFEVNAD
-140 ENNKLP
+140 NNKLP
-146 LKISTIESFPSIIEI
+146 LKISKSESFPSIIEI

-173 IMRSLISQIDTEI
+173 MMRSLTSQIDSEI

-212 SVNGSTYVIPGGQ
+212 RANDSTYLIPGGQ
-225 FLNIENVILEG
+225 FLKIENVNLEG

-279 NVEIEKSSSI
+279 KVEIEKSSKIIVLS
-289 RVFSVSKKPF
+289 VFKNPF
-299 QIDLTD
+299 QIDLSD
-305 APDLFPVLAVL
+305 APDLFPVLAIL

-326 QGTHRLVNKE
+326 KGTNRLVNKE
-336 SNRLKSICYML
+336 SNRLHSICNML
-347 DVFKVNFQL
+347 DVFKVNY
-356 KEHELHI
+356 KSMANELHI
-363 NGRGRVHGGNV
+363 NGRGRVNGGNV
-374 KTYDDHRMAMAAI
+374 KTYDDHRIAMAAI
-387 CAGTIADNAII
+387 CAGTIADYAII
-398 IDNEKCINKSYKNYL
+398 IDNEQCINKSYKNYFK
-413 QEMDGIFYNEA
+413 QMDVIF

>member
-24 RILILALMSRSSL
+24 RILILALISRSSL

-76 PNSLLIHPESN
+76 PNSLLVHPESN

-102 VLSALTDSYVIEGEN
+102 VLSALTDSYVIEGEK

-127 IASLKNIGFDVNT
+127 IESIKNIGFEVNAD
-140 ENNKLP
+140 NNKLP
-146 LKISTIESFPSIIEI
+146 LKISKSESFPSIIEI

-173 IMRSLISQIDTEI
+173 MMRSLTSQIDSEI

-212 SVNGSTYVIPGGQ
+212 RANDSTYLIPGGQ
-225 FLNIENVILEG
+225 FLKIENVILEG

-279 NVEIEKSSSI
+279 KVEREKSSKI
-289 RVFSVSKKPF
+289 KVSGALKKPF
-299 QIDLTD
+299 QMDLTD

-326 QGTHRLVNKE
+326 QGTNRLVNKE
-336 SNRLKSICYML
+336 SNRLHSICNML
-347 DVFKVNFQL
+347 NVFKVNYQSIAN
-356 KEHELHI
+356 ELHI
-363 NGRGRVHGGNV
+363 NGRGRVNGGNV
-374 KTYDDHRMAMAAI
+374 KTYDDHRIAMAAI

-398 IDNEKCINKSYKNYL
+398 IDNEECINKSYKNYFK
-413 QEMDGIFYNEA
+413 EMDVIF

>member
-24 RILILALMSRSSL
+24 RILILALISRSSL

-57 CEQLGFTYQQ
+57 CEQLGFTYKQ

-76 PNSLLIHPESN
+76 PNSLLFHPESN

-102 VLSALTDSYVIEGEN
+102 VLSALTDSYVIEGEK

-127 IASLKNIGFDVNT
+127 IESLKNIGFEVISD
-140 ENNKLP
+140 NNKLP
-146 LKISTIESFPSIIEI
+146 LKISKSESFPSIIEI

-173 IMRSLISQIDTEI
+173 MMRSLTSQIDTEI

-212 SVNGSTYVIPGGQ
+212 RANDSTYVIPGGQ
-225 FLNIENVILEG
+225 FLKIENVILEG

-249 LNGEIVISGLSTLS
+249 LNGEIVISGVSTLS

-279 NVEIEKSSSI
+279 EIEIEKSTKIKVSSAL
-289 RVFSVSKKPF
+289 KNPF
-299 QIDLTD
+299 QMDLTN

-316 ACGANGVSKL
+316 ACGANGVSII

-336 SNRLKSICYML
+336 SNRLQSICNML
-347 DVFKVNFQL
+347 DVFKVNYQSIA
-356 KEHELHI
+356 HELHI
-363 NGRGRVHGGNV
+363 NGRGRVNGGNV
-374 KTYDDHRMAMAAI
+374 KTYDDHRIAMAAI

-398 IDNEKCINKSYKNYL
+398 IDNEECINKSYKNYFK
-413 QEMDGIFYNEA
+413 QMDVIF

>member
-37 FIKNFIIEEIGTDVQ
+37 FIKNFIIEKIGTDVQ

-76 PNSLLIHPESN
+76 PNSLLIHHESN

-102 VLSALTDSYVIEGEN
+102 VLSALTDSYVIDGEK

-127 IASLKNIGFDVNT
+127 IESLTNIGFEVNAD
-140 ENNKLP
+140 NNKLP
-146 LKISTIESFPSIIEI
+146 LKISKSESFPSIIEI

-173 IMRSLISQIDTEI
+173 MMRSLTSQIDTEI

-212 SVNGSTYVIPGGQ
+212 RANDSTYVIPGGQ
-225 FLNIENVILEG
+225 VLSTDNVILEG

-249 LNGEIVISGLSTLS
+249 LNGEIVISGVSTLS

-279 NVEIEKSSSI
+279 EIEIEKSTKIKVSSAL
-289 RVFSVSKKPF
+289 KNPF
-299 QIDLTD
+299 QMDLTN

-316 ACGANGVSKL
+316 ACGANGVSII

-336 SNRLKSICYML
+336 SNRLQSICNML
-347 DVFKVNFQL
+347 DVFKVNYQSIA
-356 KEHELHI
+356 HELHI
-363 NGRGRVHGGNV
+363 NGRGRVNGGNV
-374 KTYDDHRMAMAAI
+374 KTYDDHRIAMAAI

-398 IDNEKCINKSYKNYL
+398 IDNEECINKSYKNYFK
-413 QEMDGIFYNEA
+413 QMDGIF

>member
-24 RILILALMSRSSL
+24 RILILALISRSSL

-57 CEQLGFTYQQ
+57 CEQLGFTYKQ

-102 VLSALTDSYVIEGEN
+102 VLSALTDSYVIDGEK

-127 IASLKNIGFDVNT
+127 IESLTNIGFEVNAD
-140 ENNKLP
+140 NNKLP
-146 LKISTIESFPSIIEI
+146 LKISKSESFPSIIEI

-173 IMRSLISQIDTEI
+173 MMRSLTSQIDTEI

-212 SVNGSTYVIPGGQ
+212 RENDSIHVIPGGQ
-225 FLNIENVILEG
+225 VLSTDNVTLEG
-236 DWSNMAFHMVGAA
+236 DWSNMAFHIVGAA

-279 NVEIEKSSSI
+279 EIEIEKSTKIKVSSAL
-289 RVFSVSKKPF
+289 KNPF
-299 QIDLTD
+299 QMDLTN

-316 ACGANGVSKL
+316 ACGANGVSII

-336 SNRLKSICYML
+336 SNRLQSICNML
-347 DVFKVNFQL
+347 DVFKVNYQSIA
-356 KEHELHI
+356 HELHI
-363 NGRGRVHGGNV
+363 NGRGRVNGGNV
-374 KTYDDHRMAMAAI
+374 KTYDDHRIAMAAI

-398 IDNEKCINKSYKNYL
+398 IDNEECINKSYKNYFK
-413 QEMDGIFYNEA
+413 QMDGIF

>member
-37 FIKNFIIEEIGTDVQ
+37 FIKNFIIEKIGTDVQ

-102 VLSALTDSYVIEGEN
+102 VLSALTDSYVIKGEK

-127 IASLKNIGFDVNT
+127 IESLKNIGFEVNAD
-140 ENNKLP
+140 NNKLP
-146 LKISTIESFPSIIEI
+146 LKISKSESFPSIIEI

-173 IMRSLISQIDTEI
+173 MMRSLTSQIDTEI

-212 SVNGSTYVIPGGQ
+212 RANDSTYLIPGGQ
-225 FLNIENVILEG
+225 FLKIENVILEG

-279 NVEIEKSSSI
+279 EIEIEKSTKIKVSSAL
-289 RVFSVSKKPF
+289 KNPF
-299 QIDLTD
+299 QMDLTN

-326 QGTHRLVNKE
+326 QGTNRLVNKE
-336 SNRLKSICYML
+336 SNRLHSICNML
-347 DVFKVNFQL
+347 DVFKVNYQSIAN
-356 KEHELHI
+356 ELHI
-363 NGRGRVHGGNV
+363 NGRGRVNGGNV
-374 KTYDDHRMAMAAI
+374 KTYDDHRIAMAAI

-398 IDNEKCINKSYKNYL
+398 IDNEECINKSYKNYFK
-413 QEMDGIFYNEA
+413 QMDGIF

>member
-9 YHGSIS
+9 YHGSIF

-24 RILILALMSRSSL
+24 RILILALISRSSL
-37 FIKNFIIEEIGTDVQ
+37 FIKNFIIEDIGTDVQ

-57 CEQLGFTYQQ
+57 CEQLGFTYIQK
-67 EPDGIQFIA
+67 PDGIQFIA
-76 PNSLLIHPESN
+76 PNLLLIHPEPN

-102 VLSALTDSYVIEGEN
+102 VLSALTDSYVIDGEK

-127 IASLKNIGFDVNT
+127 IESLTNIGFEVNAD
-140 ENNKLP
+140 NNKLP
-146 LKISTIESFPSIIEI
+146 LKISKSESFPSTIEI

-173 IMRSLISQIDTEI
+173 LMRSLTSRIDTEI

-212 SVNGSTYVIPGGQ
+212 QVNDSTHVIPGGQ
-225 FLNIENVILEG
+225 VLRTENVTLEG
-236 DWSNMAFHMVGAA
+236 DWSNMAFHIVGAA

-279 NVEIEKSSSI
+279 EIEIEKSTKIKVSSAL
-289 RVFSVSKKPF
+289 KNPF
-299 QIDLTD
+299 QMDLTN
-305 APDLFPVLAVL
+305 APDLFPVLTVL
-316 ACGANGVSKL
+316 ACGANGVSII

-336 SNRLKSICYML
+336 SNRLQSICNML
-347 DVFKVNFQL
+347 DVFKVNYQSIAN
-356 KEHELHI
+356 ELHI
-363 NGRGRVHGGNV
+363 NGRGRVNGGNV
-374 KTYDDHRMAMAAI
+374 KTYDDHRIAMAAI

-398 IDNEKCINKSYKNYL
+398 IDNEECINKSYKNYFK
-413 QEMDGIFYNEA
+413 QMDGIF

>member
-24 RILILALMSRSSL
+24 RILILALISRSSL

-57 CEQLGFTYQQ
+57 CEQLGFTYKQ

-102 VLSALTDSYVIEGEN
+102 VLSALTDSYVIEGEK

-127 IASLKNIGFDVNT
+127 IESLKNIGFEVNAD
-140 ENNKLP
+140 NNKLP
-146 LKISTIESFPSIIEI
+146 LKISKSESFPSIIEI

-173 IMRSLISQIDTEI
+173 LIRSLTSQIDTEI

-212 SVNGSTYVIPGGQ
+212 RANDSTYLIPGGQ
-225 FLNIENVILEG
+225 FLKIENMILEG

-279 NVEIEKSSSI
+279 KVEIEKSTKIKVSSAL
-289 RVFSVSKKPF
+289 KNPF
-299 QIDLTD
+299 QMDLTN

-326 QGTHRLVNKE
+326 QGTNRLVNKE
-336 SNRLKSICYML
+336 SNRLHSICNML
-347 DVFKVNFQL
+347 DVFKVNYQSIAN
-356 KEHELHI
+356 ELHI
-363 NGRGRVHGGNV
+363 NGRGRVNGGNV
-374 KTYDDHRMAMAAI
+374 KTYDDHRIAMAAI

-398 IDNEKCINKSYKNYL
+398 IDNEECINKSYKNYFK
-413 QEMDGIFYNEA
+413 QMDVIF

>member
-24 RILILALMSRSSL
+24 RILILALISRSSL

-52 HVLKV
+52 YVLKV
-57 CEQLGFTYQQ
+57 CEQLGFTYKQ

-102 VLSALTDSYVIEGEN
+102 VLSALTDSYVIEGEK

-127 IASLKNIGFDVNT
+127 IESLKNIGFEVNAD
-140 ENNKLP
+140 NNKLP
-146 LKISTIESFPSIIEI
+146 LKISKSESFPSIIEI

-173 IMRSLISQIDTEI
+173 MMRSLTSQIDSEI

-212 SVNGSTYVIPGGQ
+212 RANDSTYLIPGGQ
-225 FLNIENVILEG
+225 FLKIENVILEG

-279 NVEIEKSSSI
+279 KVEIEKSSKI
-289 RVFSVSKKPF
+289 KVSSALKNPF
-299 QIDLTD
+299 QMDLTN

-336 SNRLKSICYML
+336 SNRLHSVCNML
-347 DVFKVNFQL
+347 DVFKVNYQSIAN
-356 KEHELHI
+356 ELHI
-363 NGRGRVHGGNV
+363 NGRGRVNGGNV
-374 KTYDDHRMAMAAI
+374 KTYDDHRIAMAAI

-398 IDNEKCINKSYKNYL
+398 IDNEECINKSYKNYFK
-413 QEMDGIFYNEA
+413 QMDVIF

>member
-24 RILILALMSRSSL
+24 RILILALISRSSL

-57 CEQLGFTYQQ
+57 CEQLGFTYKQ

-102 VLSALTDSYVIEGEN
+102 VLSALTDSYVLEGEK

-127 IASLKNIGFDVNT
+127 IESLKNIGFEVNAD
-140 ENNKLP
+140 NNKLP
-146 LKISTIESFPSIIEI
+146 LKISKSESFPSIIEI

-173 IMRSLISQIDTEI
+173 MMRSLTSQIDTEI

-212 SVNGSTYVIPGGQ
+212 RANDSTYVIPGGQ
-225 FLNIENVILEG
+225 FLKIENVILEG

-249 LNGEIVISGLSTLS
+249 LNGEIVISGVSTLS

-279 NVEIEKSSSI
+279 EIEIEKSTKIKVSSAL
-289 RVFSVSKKPF
+289 KKPF

-305 APDLFPVLAVL
+305 APDLFPILAVL

-326 QGTHRLVNKE
+326 QGTNRLVNKE
-336 SNRLKSICYML
+336 SNRLHSICNML
-347 DVFKVNFQL
+347 DVFKVNY
-356 KEHELHI
+356 KSMANELHI
-363 NGRGRVHGGNV
+363 NGRGRVNGGNV
-374 KTYDDHRMAMAAI
+374 KTYDDHRIAMAAI

-398 IDNEKCINKSYKNYL
+398 IDNEECINKSYKNYFK
-413 QEMDGIFYNEA
+413 QMDVIF

>member
-24 RILILALMSRSSL
+24 RILILALISRSSL

-57 CEQLGFTYQQ
+57 CEQLGFTYIQ

-102 VLSALTDSYVIEGEN
+102 VLSALTDSYVIEGEK

-127 IASLKNIGFDVNT
+127 IESLTNIGFEVNAD
-140 ENNKLP
+140 NNKLP
-146 LKISTIESFPSIIEI
+146 LKISKSESFPSTIEI

-173 IMRSLISQIDTEI
+173 LMRSLISLIDIEI

-212 SVNGSTYVIPGGQ
+212 RENDSTHVIPGRQ
-225 FLNIENVILEG
+225 VLSTDNVTLEG
-236 DWSNMAFHMVGAA
+236 DWSNMAFHIVGAA
-249 LNGEIVISGLSTLS
+249 LNGEIVISGLSSLS

-279 NVEIEKSSSI
+279 KIVMEKSGIIKVSSAL
-289 RVFSVSKKPF
+289 KNPF
-299 QIDLTD
+299 HIDLSD

-316 ACGANGVSKL
+316 ACGANGVSII

-336 SNRLKSICYML
+336 SNRLQSICNML
-347 DVFKVNFQL
+347 DVFKVNYQSIA
-356 KEHELHI
+356 HELHI
-363 NGRGRVHGGNV
+363 NGRGRVNGGNV
-374 KTYDDHRMAMAAI
+374 KTYDDHRIAMAAI

-398 IDNEKCINKSYKNYL
+398 IDNEECINKSYKNYFK
-413 QEMDGIFYNEA
+413 QMDGIF

>member
-24 RILILALMSRSSL
+24 RILILALISRSSL
-37 FIKNFIIEEIGTDVQ
+37 FIKNFIIEDIGTDVQ

-57 CEQLGFTYQQ
+57 CEQLGFTYIQ

-76 PNSLLIHPESN
+76 PNLLSIHPEPN

-102 VLSALTDSYVIEGEN
+102 VLSALTDSYVIEGEK

-127 IASLKNIGFDVNT
+127 IESLTNIGFEVNAD
-140 ENNKLP
+140 NNKLP
-146 LKISTIESFPSIIEI
+146 LKISKSESFPSTIEI

-173 IMRSLISQIDTEI
+173 LMRSLTSRIDTEI

-212 SVNGSTYVIPGGQ
+212 RKNDSTHVIPGGQ
-225 FLNIENVILEG
+225 VLSTDNVTLEG
-236 DWSNMAFHMVGAA
+236 DWSNMAFHIVGAA

-279 NVEIEKSSSI
+279 EIEIDKSTKIKVSSAL
-289 RVFSVSKKPF
+289 KNPF
-299 QIDLTD
+299 QMDLTN

-316 ACGANGVSKL
+316 ACGANGVSII

-336 SNRLKSICYML
+336 SNRLQSICNML
-347 DVFKVNFQL
+347 DVFKVNYQSIA
-356 KEHELHI
+356 HELHI
-363 NGRGRVHGGNV
+363 NGRGRVKGGNV
-374 KTYDDHRMAMAAI
+374 KTYDDHRIAMAAI

-398 IDNEKCINKSYKNYL
+398 IDNEECINKSYKNYFK
-413 QEMDGIFYNEA
+413 QMDGIF

>member
-24 RILILALMSRSSL
+24 RILILALISRSSL

-57 CEQLGFTYQQ
+57 CEQLGFTYKQ

-102 VLSALTDSYVIEGEN
+102 VLSALTDSYVLEGEK

-127 IASLKNIGFDVNT
+127 IESLKNIGFEVNAD
-140 ENNKLP
+140 NNKLP
-146 LKISTIESFPSIIEI
+146 LKISKSESFPSIIEI

-173 IMRSLISQIDTEI
+173 MMRSLTSQIDTEI

-212 SVNGSTYVIPGGQ
+212 RANDSTYVIPGGQ
-225 FLNIENVILEG
+225 FLKIENVILEG

-249 LNGEIVISGLSTLS
+249 LNGEIVISGVSTLS

-279 NVEIEKSSSI
+279 EIEIEKSTKIKVSSAL
-289 RVFSVSKKPF
+289 KNPF
-299 QIDLTD
+299 QMDLTN

-316 ACGANGVSKL
+316 ACGANGVSII

-336 SNRLKSICYML
+336 SNRLQSICNML
-347 DVFKVNFQL
+347 DVFKVNYQSIA
-356 KEHELHI
+356 HELHI
-363 NGRGRVHGGNV
+363 NGRGRVNGGNV
-374 KTYDDHRMAMAAI
+374 KTYDDHRIAMAAI

-398 IDNEKCINKSYKNYL
+398 IDNEECINKSYKNYFK
-413 QEMDGIFYNEA
+413 QMDVIF

>member
-76 PNSLLIHPESN
+76 PNSLLIHHESN

-102 VLSALTDSYVIEGEN
+102 VLSALTDSYVIEGEK

-127 IASLKNIGFDVNT
+127 IESLKNIGFEVNAD
-140 ENNKLP
+140 NNKLP
-146 LKISTIESFPSIIEI
+146 LKISKSESFPSIIEI

-173 IMRSLISQIDTEI
+173 MMRSLTSQIDTEI

-212 SVNGSTYVIPGGQ
+212 RANDSTYVIPGGQ
-225 FLNIENVILEG
+225 FLKIENVILEG

-249 LNGEIVISGLSTLS
+249 LNGEIVISGVSTLS

-279 NVEIEKSSSI
+279 EIEIEKSTKIKVSSAL
-289 RVFSVSKKPF
+289 KNPF
-299 QIDLTD
+299 QMDLTN

-326 QGTHRLVNKE
+326 QGTNRLVNKE
-336 SNRLKSICYML
+336 SNRLHSICNML
-347 DVFKVNFQL
+347 DVFKVNYQSIAN
-356 KEHELHI
+356 ELHI
-363 NGRGRVHGGNV
+363 NGRGRVNGGNV
-374 KTYDDHRMAMAAI
+374 KTYDDHRIAMAAI
-387 CAGTIADNAII
+387 CA
-398 IDNEKCINKSYKNYL
+398 
-413 QEMDGIFYNEA
+413 